1 MPDGYL
7 EALQR
12 LALALADYHA
22 RTGDDAVLVGG
33 AAVTLY
39 TAGWFPSGDF
49 DLVAAST
56 AVFDAVMAGQ
66 EFRSEDR
73 PGRLRIGYYHPDH
86 PGFGFQ
92 QVSGPLFGGRADPRR
107 LVRMRVSLSG
117 RVTLPA
123 IEDLIA
129 DRLGQHA
136 IASPTDTTRLD
147 QAQVLFSL
155 ADSIDTAYLVRRI
168 TEDGGDLA
176 LLGLTEE

>member
-7 EALQR
+7 EALQ

-22 RTGDDAVLVGG
+22 RTGDDAVLVGA
-33 AAVTLY
+33 AAVTSY

-49 DLVAAST
+49 DFVAAST

-66 EFRSEDR
+66 GFRPEDW
-73 PGRLRIGYYHPDH
+73 PGRLRIGYLHPDH

-92 QVSGPLFGGRADPRR
+92 QVSGPLFDGRAGARR
-107 LVRMRVSLSG
+107 LVRMRVSLPR
-117 RVTLPA
+117 RVRLPA

-136 IASPTDTTRLD
+136 IASPTDTTWLD
-147 QAQVLFSL
+147 QAQALFSL
-155 ADSIDTAYLVRRI
+155 ADGIDIAHLVKRI
-168 TEDGGDLA
+168 TEDGGNPA
-176 LLGLTEE
+176 LLGLTQE